1 MESFPGNGHY
11 LQYLW
16 RSDVMKSQIFIIA
29 SAFIFL
35 QFFGCEKTES
45 PQVNSANSQQIQKVQ
60 ENSSADNS
68 IQPQP
73 VSDNSLPKDDQT
85 SASAD
90 NNIPAEPAQ
99 QETPEVQQD
108 AQNTERSVVVKM
120 VEYNEYKVM
129 GTRMIERFPGAGGR
143 HKRLPNKIELKV
155 RCAIDNPE
163 QCECIDGPDGPGP
176 YSGVP
181 HVVPCNR
188 KIAEVTNV
196 HKHGTIDSFDKLLNN
211 VKQSPEKIQY
221 AISFIDFMPEKEY
234 CRVHCNAVEIRKLC
248 PVQNGVI
255 SEDCECFSAKSHDP
269 DSFLVTSGD
278 LIKCP
283 EPTK

>member
-1 MESFPGNGHY
+1 
-11 LQYLW
+11 
-16 RSDVMKSQIFIIA
+16 MKSQIFIIA

-35 QFFGCEKTES
+35 QFFGCGKTES
-45 PQVNSANSQQIQKVQ
+45 PQVNSGTSQQTQNVQ
-60 ENSSADNS
+60 ESLSADNS

-85 SASAD
+85 AASA
-90 NNIPAEPAQ
+90 NNRIPAEPAQ

-108 AQNTERSVVVKM
+108 AQNTERSAVVKM

-163 QCECIDGPDGPGP
+163 QCECIDGPRGAYPETGIP
-176 YSGVP
+176 WII
-181 HVVPCNR
+181 PCDK
-188 KIAEVTNV
+188 KIREVTNI
-196 HKHGTIDSFDKLLNN
+196 HKHGTINSFDKLLKY

-221 AISFIDFMPEKEY
+221 AISFIDFKPEKEY

-255 SEDCECFSAKSHDP
+255 SEDCECFSAKSHAP
-269 DSFLVTSGD
+269 DSFLITSGA